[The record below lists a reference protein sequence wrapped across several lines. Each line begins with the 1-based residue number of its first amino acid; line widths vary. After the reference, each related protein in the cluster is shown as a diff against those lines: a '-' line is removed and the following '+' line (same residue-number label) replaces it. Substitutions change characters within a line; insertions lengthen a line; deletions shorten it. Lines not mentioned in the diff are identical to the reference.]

1 MGRARVLRNGVP
13 VVELLAAKLRRQLQD
28 GKARPGELITSEY
41 DLARSEKV
49 NRMVARRAVDVLIAE
64 GKLERRPGKGVYIRS
79 LGTGTA
85 DPTPTPVQIAVVNFA
100 GALWAGAARG
110 AKAAALQVGARVQIY
125 DTDAGLAAD
134 LEMIRNLPMT
144 SVRGAVIISVHR
156 KRFAEAL
163 YGLRAARYP
172 LVLVDETLHDLEIP
186 SVVADNYRGGY
197 LAGQKLIERGHRR
210 IGFLAYLGADT
221 SHARLDGLRDAM
233 ADAGVPLDRSLVK
246 GVRDT
251 LGMGTRGEIGS
262 AVRSM
267 LGRPNPP
274 TAVFFGNDA
283 FAAEGCRLIR
293 SLGLHIP
300 DDISAVGFDGGE
312 ICRLLVPTLA
322 TVRQPIREMGVV
334 AMEMLLALMAGGR
347 KDEGGRRKA
356 KGNGC
361 GDAETRGQ
369 GGGPGDPDTRRHGE
383 APHGPVAG
391 DAPIAAA
398 KETGNQSSAWHRVL
412 PVTWQDGESIG
423 PAPAAAGD
431 FTTKDTKA
439 TDSAREDAKNA
450 KRNPAADV
458 EMAGV

>member
-13 VVELLAAKLRRQLQD
+13 VVELLAAKLRRQLED

-64 GKLERRPGKGVYIRS
+64 GKLERRPGKGVYLRS

-100 GALWAGAARG
+100 GGLWAEAARG
-110 AKAAALQVGARVQIY
+110 AKAAALQVGSRVQIY

-233 ADAGVPLDRSLVK
+233 ADAAVPLDRSLVK

-251 LGMGTRGEIGS
+251 LGMGTRGEIDS

-300 DDISAVGFDGGE
+300 GDISAVGFDGGE

-334 AMEMLLALMAGGR
+334 AMEMLLALMAGSR
-347 KDEGGRRKA
+347 KDDGSPRWAKSRRRA
-356 KGNGC
+356 EESGQEFIARSVSDGLGGNGHA
-361 GDAETRGQ
+361 DA
-369 GGGPGDPDTRRHGE
+369 
-383 APHGPVAG
+383 AG
-391 DAPIAAA
+391 DAPADTATGGQAGGHEVSLAGRRVAPMETEAPLAAL
-398 KETGNQSSAWHRVL
+398 KESRNQPGVWHRVL

-423 PAPAAAGD
+423 PAPGAAGD
-431 FTTKDTKA
+431 FTTK
-439 TDSAREDAKNA
+439 
-450 KRNPAADV
+450 
-458 EMAGV
+458 